1 MVRSPNT
8 RGLRIAAPAA
18 TLFILLAAVAG
29 PVAAHHPGGSW
40 GTAVSAESPPGTS
53 SELNTSFNDGCPIE
67 GPDGRTLYTATTR
80 PGAVGGGGIDIWVAT
95 RPNTSAPF
103 GAPVPLPAPINS
115 PADDFCPTPIIGGG
129 LFFVSS
135 RAVPGACGVPPTG
148 DIYFAWNRPGAGWT
162 EPRNLGCQVDGGPNS
177 ALGEAGP
184 SYFFARGHGMLYFSS
199 GPDIYQS
206 VQQWNGSFGPATP
219 VAELNDPVAGDFR
232 PNVRLDGLEVVF
244 DSNRAGPLALGGQDI
259 YVATRARTSD
269 PWSAPVNLG
278 SNINTAA
285 AETRASFSLFANRLY
300 FGRTPGPDGGTD
312 IFVSTR

>member
-1 MVRSPNT
+1 MV
-8 RGLRIAAPAA
+8 
-18 TLFILLAAVAG
+18 FLAALAALVLATVAG
-29 PVAAHHPGGSW
+29 TAIGKSYGPWSL
-40 GTAVSAESPPGTS
+40 AVSAESLPGTS
-53 SELNTSFNDGCPIE
+53 SELNTAFNDGCPIE
-67 GPDGRTLYTATTR
+67 SPDGRSLYTATTR
-80 PGAVGGGGIDIWVAT
+80 PGAPGGGKIDIWVAT

-115 PADDFCPTPIIGGG
+115 PEDDFCPTPLIGGG

-135 RAVPGACGVPPTG
+135 RVVPGACGIPPTG

-162 EPRNLGCQVDGGPNS
+162 EPRNLGCQADGGPNS

-219 VAELNDPVAGDFR
+219 VTELNDAVAGDFR

-244 DSNRAGPLALGGQDI
+244 DSNRLGTFGGQDI

-269 PWSAPVNLG
+269 PWSTPIHLD

-285 AETRASFSLFANRLY
+285 AETRASLSLFANRLY

-312 IFVSTR
+312 IFVSTN